1 MNPTLLKKCSS
12 RFREGHGFSRAVN
25 SPAFNSALAA
35 AVSPTGSNIC
45 NDDAEPKN
53 CALAARLPAKSHR
66 ITIEKRTSAAK
77 AVPVWNVLTA
87 RLKSCPSLNRQLS
100 LVALVMLA
108 VTAAPSQT
116 KQKTRIATSQ
126 IEATAPIAIRG
137 GKLLTITHGVIENGV
152 VVMEN
157 GKITAVGP
165 AGTTIPRGATVV
177 DATGMTVYPGLID
190 SETNLGL
197 VEVEADQN
205 SNDLNEPSDEIMPHM
220 HVADAFHSET
230 QRIPV
235 VRVNGITNAIV
246 APGTTNSLP
255 GQDIFIQ
262 LDGKDRDQMIVVN
275 DIALPL
281 NFSAEQR
288 RRAMPGQGG
297 GGAAGTTR
305 FPSTR
310 MGLAAQLRQA
320 FIDAQDYEAKQQSAA
335 NRKSDSSNNRSG
347 GGADRQKRDLKLEA
361 LLPYLHGQKPVVI
374 GARDGYDLENAMRLA
389 REFNLKVVLNHVT
402 HAQDILDE
410 IGSWK
415 VPVIVGPIYD
425 FPRADERYD
434 AVYSLPAELY
444 KRGVKIAFASY
455 HVEHNRN
462 LPYAAGYAVAFGL
475 PYEEALKAVT
485 INPAEIWGVADKL
498 GSLDVGKTANVIV
511 ANGDPL
517 DVKTDVKQVFIEGRK
532 ISLENRQTRLRDQYG
547 GVPPAPSR

>member
-1 MNPTLLKKCSS
+1 MKTKLLA
-12 RFREGHGFSRAVN
+12 FSILSVLVAI
-25 SPAFNSALAA
+25 SPAQ
-35 AVSPTGSNIC
+35 
-45 NDDAEPKN
+45 
-53 CALAARLPAKSHR
+53 
-66 ITIEKRTSAAK
+66 TS
-77 AVPVWNVLTA
+77 
-87 RLKSCPSLNRQLS
+87 
-100 LVALVMLA
+100 
-108 VTAAPSQT
+108 
-116 KQKTRIATSQ
+116 KQKTRMATSKV
-126 IEATAPIAIRG
+126 EEPGPIAIRG

-152 VVMEN
+152 VVMDG
-157 GKITAVGP
+157 GKITAIGGP
-165 AGTTIPRGATVV
+165 GTSIPRNAEVI

-190 SETNLGL
+190 SETNIGL
-197 VEVEADQN
+197 VEVEADQM
-205 SNDLNEPSDEIMPHM
+205 SNDLVEPSDEIMPQM
-220 HVADAFHSET
+220 HVYDAFHAET

-246 APGTTNSLP
+246 APGTEDSLP

-262 LDGKDRDQMIVVN
+262 LDGKDRDDMILVR
-275 DIALPL
+275 DIAMPL

-288 RRAMPGQGG
+288 RRGGRGEGG
-297 GGAAGTTR
+297 GGGISGR

-310 MGLAAQLRQA
+310 MGLASQLRQA
-320 FIDAQDYEAKQQSAA
+320 FLDAQDYEAKQKSGAA
-335 NRKSDSSNNRSG
+335 RASDSPSSSSG
-347 GGADRQKRDLKLEA
+347 RGGSDHQKRDLKLEA

-374 GARDGYDLENAMRLA
+374 GAKDGYDVENAMRLA
-389 REFNLKVVLNHVT
+389 HEFNLRVILNHVT
-402 HAQDILDE
+402 HSQDVLDE
-410 IGSWK
+410 IASWK

-425 FPRADERYD
+425 FPRGDERYD

-498 GSLDVGKTANVIV
+498 GSLDVGKTANVVI

-532 ISLENRQTRLRDQYG
+532 IPMQNRQTRLRDEYG
-547 GVPPAPSR
+547 GVPPVSGK